1 MEGSQGAEV
10 AKDRAADD
18 GLSDFCEQRIEE
30 GGRVK
35 RISRCNGRESSLI
48 CLLILSYLS
57 IGILPR
63 RVVIKY
69 AK

>member
-48 CLLILSYLS
+48 CLLILSY
-57 IGILPR
+57 R
-63 RVVIKY
+63 RDTHEFMYEKSVGY
-69 AK
+69 